1 MISNGDVSGVG
12 VIINGGYTTSP
23 FVPGSGTAFYAN
35 DSAILLNQAATISNQ
50 NGSHLDNF
58 GTGSVITNTA
68 GAVINNIS
76 G

>member
-1 MISNGDVSGVG
+1 MPMI
-12 VIINGGYTTSP
+12 
-23 FVPGSGTAFYAN
+23 
-35 DSAILLNQAATISNQ
+35 AILLNQAADHPQSE

-76 G
+76 GYLDGSGTYHANTSGDVSTIKN